1 MKRFRIQLVIAG
13 IVLVCGVSLMGLVY
27 IVFNKPETYITPGI
41 VTSNSPALESPLSNS
56 ASVTQQS
63 YPPRATVHYPTKIYK
78 GIKPVAPSAVRGLYL
93 TSGAQVQTVGSGFA
107 LNTSS
112 ETSQGASAS
121 RGVIYSTASAGLPTS
136 NFLALASQRQ
146 VAEPESQEAP
156 QMAHLASAEPRRAPG
171 PPNPGDL
178 DPEHQLVEHPIGDGI
193 WCLLLLAIGYA
204 AVKIRRKNRTMT
216 SVMQTRW

>member
-41 VTSNSPALESPLSNS
+41 VTSNTPASESPLSNPN
-56 ASVTQQS
+56 ASVTQQT
-63 YPPRATVHYPTKIYK
+63 YPPRATVHYPTKTYK
-78 GIKPVAPSAVRGLYL
+78 GTKPVSPSSVRGVYL
-93 TSGAQVQTVGSGFA
+93 TSSAQVQTVGGGFA
-107 LNTSS
+107 HNTSA
-112 ETSQGASAS
+112 ETSQSSSS
-121 RGVIYSTASAGLPTS
+121 RGIVYSTSGAGMPTT

-156 QMAHLASAEPRRAPG
+156 QMAHLASSDPRHAPG
-171 PPNPGDL
+171 PPDPGELPGD
-178 DPEHQLVEHPIGDGI
+178 HQLVEHPIGDGM

-204 AVKIRRKNRTMT
+204 AMRLRRKK
-216 SVMQTRW
+216 V

>member
-41 VTSNSPALESPLSNS
+41 VTSNTPALEGQLANPNTSTL
-56 ASVTQQS
+56 QQT
-63 YPPRATVHYPTKIYK
+63 YPPRAAVHYPTKTYK
-78 GIKPVAPSAVRGLYL
+78 GIKPVAPSSVRGLYL
-93 TSGAQVQTVGSGFA
+93 TSGAQVQTVGGGFA
-107 LNTSS
+107 HHASA
-112 ETSQGASAS
+112 ETSQSASS
-121 RGVIYSTASAGLPTS
+121 RGVVYSTAGAGMPTT

-156 QMAHLASAEPRRAPG
+156 QMAHLASYDPRHAPG
-171 PPNPGDL
+171 PPNTGGDDLPGD
-178 DPEHQLVEHPIGDGI
+178 HQLVEHPIGDGM

-204 AVKIRRKNRTMT
+204 AMRLRRKK
-216 SVMQTRW
+216 V

>member
-41 VTSNSPALESPLSNS
+41 VTSNNPALESPLSNPN
-56 ASVTQQS
+56 ASVTQQT
-63 YPPRATVHYPTKIYK
+63 YPPHATVQYPTKVYK
-78 GIKPVAPSAVRGLYL
+78 GIKPVAPSSVRGLYL
-93 TSGAQVQTVGSGFA
+93 TSGAQVQTVGGGFA
-107 LNTSS
+107 HNASA
-112 ETSQGASAS
+112 ETSQSAS
-121 RGVIYSTASAGLPTS
+121 SRGIIYSTSGAGIPTT
-136 NFLALASQRQ
+136 NFVALASQRQ

-156 QMAHLASAEPRRAPG
+156 QMAHLASIDPRRAPG
-171 PPNPGDL
+171 PPDVTPPD
-178 DPEHQLVEHPIGDGI
+178 DHQLVEHPIGEGT
-193 WCLLLLAIGYA
+193 WCLIVLAIGYA